1 MNDGENFGRNEL
13 TKLAQLINLELL
25 SLNLNYQVMKPQHT
39 ALVLI
44 GYQNDYFSSTGILHG
59 VIEES
64 SKVTNV
70 LANTVHLINCLA
82 PTSTLIVT
90 TPIFFTPGYEE
101 LIDPVGILKTIKD
114 VGAFQAGTPG
124 SETIQELQPFK
135 DRILEVPGK
144 RGFNAFINTNLHEI
158 LKRREITNIVL
169 AGAVTSIC
177 IDSTGRAAHEKG
189 YHVTILS
196 DCTSARTVLE
206 QGFYCS
212 GIFPLYAEVVTHLE
226 LLERMEMHSLV

>member
-1 MNDGENFGRNEL
+1 
-13 TKLAQLINLELL
+13 
-25 SLNLNYQVMKPQHT
+25 MKPQHT

-44 GYQNDYFSSTGILHG
+44 GYQNDYFSPTGILHG

-70 LANTVHLINCLA
+70 LANTVHLIQCLA
-82 PTSTLIVT
+82 PTPALIVT
-90 TPIFFTPGYEE
+90 TPIFFTPNYEE
-101 LIDPVGILKTIKD
+101 LIDPIGILKTIKE

-124 SETIQELQPFK
+124 SETIKELDPFK

-144 RGFNAFINTNLHEI
+144 RGFNAFINTNLDEI
-158 LKRREITNIVL
+158 LKQRGITNIVL

-206 QGFYCS
+206 QEFYCS
-212 GIFPLYAEVVTHLE
+212 GIFPLYAEVVAHSE
-226 LLERMEMHSLV
+226 LLERMELHSLV

>member
-1 MNDGENFGRNEL
+1 
-13 TKLAQLINLELL
+13 
-25 SLNLNYQVMKPQHT
+25 MKPQHT

-44 GYQNDYFSSTGILHG
+44 GYQNDYFSPTGILYG
-59 VIEES
+59 VIEEF

-70 LANTVHLINCLA
+70 LANTVHLIQCLA
-82 PTSTLIVT
+82 PTPALIVT
-90 TPIFFTPGYEE
+90 TPIFFTPNYEE
-101 LIDPVGILKTIKD
+101 LIDPIGILKTIKE

-124 SETIQELQPFK
+124 SETIKELDPFK

-144 RGFNAFINTNLHEI
+144 RGFNAFINTNLDEI
-158 LKRREITNIVL
+158 LKQQGVTNIVL

-206 QGFYCS
+206 QEFYCS
-212 GIFPLYAEVVTHLE
+212 GIFPLYAEVVAHSE
-226 LLERMEMHSLV
+226 LLERMELHSLV

>member
-1 MNDGENFGRNEL
+1 
-13 TKLAQLINLELL
+13 
-25 SLNLNYQVMKPQHT
+25 MKPQHT

-44 GYQNDYFSSTGILHG
+44 GYQNDYFSPTGILHG

-82 PTSTLIVT
+82 STPALIVT
-90 TPIFFTPGYEE
+90 TPIFFTPNYEE
-101 LIDPVGILKTIKD
+101 LIDPIGILKTIKD

-124 SETIQELQPFK
+124 SETIKELEPFK

-158 LKRREITNIVL
+158 LKQQEITNIVL

-189 YHVTILS
+189 YYVTILS

-206 QGFYCS
+206 QEFYCS
-212 GIFPLYAEVVTHLE
+212 GIFPLYAEVVTHSE
-226 LLERMEMHSLV
+226 LLKRMELYSMV

>member
-1 MNDGENFGRNEL
+1 
-13 TKLAQLINLELL
+13 
-25 SLNLNYQVMKPQHT
+25 MKPQHT

-44 GYQNDYFSSTGILHG
+44 GYQNDYFSPTGILHG

-70 LANTVHLINCLA
+70 LANTVHLIQCLA
-82 PTSTLIVT
+82 PTPALIVT
-90 TPIFFTPGYEE
+90 TPIFFTPNYEE
-101 LIDPVGILKTIKD
+101 LIDPIGILKTIKE

-124 SETIQELQPFK
+124 SETIKELDPFK

-144 RGFNAFINTNLHEI
+144 RGFNAFINTNLDEI
-158 LKRREITNIVL
+158 LKQRGITNIVL

-206 QGFYCS
+206 QEFYCS
-212 GIFPLYAEVVTHLE
+212 GIFPLYAEVVAHSE
-226 LLERMEMHSLV
+226 LLERMGLHSLV